1 MLSRTAGNLFWIGR
15 YMERAETM
23 ARLLEVGSRIALMPS
38 AGHGYRSEWDSLL
51 QASGTAAG
59 FKEKYKDPVQR
70 NIESYLFFDRDN
82 PSSVASCLERAR
94 ENARIVR
101 TALTTQVWDAINM
114 AYQEMRQLERRPRSE
129 LQLTEM
135 TEWTMRQGALMRG
148 AVEVSMLRN
157 DGYDFLG
164 LGYALEQA
172 DNTARLMDVKYYVL
186 LPKVDFV
193 GSGYDNYQWTTLL
206 RAMSAHRA
214 FHWAYGGE
222 VTSAKIAHFLILNP
236 QCPRSLITC
245 VAGLNNHLGR
255 LAKAYGRETPAQAA
269 SDTPVIRT
277 CSSLTM
283 VLPSSATT
291 STCSPGW
298 RRASSVTAATT
309 RASPLAT
316 ANFARVLSV
325 PPRSAIS
332 RAATASRSSCGR

>member
-186 LPKVDFV
+186 LPKVEFV
-193 GSGYDNYQWTTLL
+193 GSGLDNYQWETLL
-206 RAMSAHRA
+206 RAMSSHRA
-214 FHWAYGGE
+214 FHWAYGGDITAQK
-222 VTSAKIAHFLILNP
+222 VAHFLVLNP
-236 QCPRSLITC
+236 QCPRSLISS
-245 VAGLNNHLGR
+245 ARAAMNHLERLGR
-255 LAKAYGRETPAQAA
+255 GYRKTGEPQAA
-269 SDTPVIRT
+269 AQ
-277 CSSLTM
+277 SL
-283 VLPSSATT
+283 VSKLADLEVEDVFEEGLHEFLGRFVREVSAL
-291 STCSPGW
+291 
-298 RRASSVTAATT
+298 AATINT
-309 RASPLAT
+309 TYLSGE
-316 ANFARVLSV
+316 AR
-325 PPRSAIS
+325 
-332 RAATASRSSCGR
+332 